1 MVGGYLNRILRIDLS
16 TMRVEEDTLD
26 KDIIKKYLGGYGL
39 GVKLLYDELAP
50 DIDALDPENL
60 LVIMTGPL
68 VGTAWPGACQYAAL
82 AKSPLTGFLGLAR
95 SKGFFAPEL
104 RYAGFDNLVI
114 EGK

>member
-16 TMRVEEDTLD
+16 RMRVEEDTLD

-50 DIDALDPENL
+50 DVDALDPENL

-68 VGTAWPGACQYAAL
+68 VGTAWPGACDFARRPT
-82 AKSPLTGFLGLAR
+82 SGLW
-95 SKGFFAPEL
+95 S
-104 RYAGFDNLVI
+104 
-114 EGK
+114 